1 MESQRLILHHYDF
14 SNFSE
19 KIRLVLA
26 LKKIPWESVIIPSYL
41 PKPDYLPLTAGY
53 RRTPALQINSDIYC
67 DTRMIVSILDSL
79 NPDTPLYPKN
89 LTVSDL
95 AKCKMIE
102 DWAETN
108 FIRPI
113 ALFITGVHAR
123 KFPEKFHRDRANLHG
138 KRSPS
143 IERVE
148 RSADKYQKQVD
159 LYLDWLNQLLTNKDN
174 YFLGKELSI
183 TDLVLYEGPWFLK
196 KIDESESFLRHRLWL
211 QRWFHNV
218 EELKYPADRDIF
230 ASEAIDLAFKTTP
243 QQIEG
248 GIDEDS
254 QFKLGDLV
262 KISAIGQNATA
273 EGRLVQID
281 SNRISLA
288 SDSERTGS
296 IHVHFPRL
304 GYSVKPI

>member
-1 MESQRLILHHYDF
+1 MILHHYDF

-26 LKKIPWESVIIPSYL
+26 LKKIPWESVIIPSHL

-67 DTRMIVSILDSL
+67 DTRMIVSILDVL
-79 NPDTPLYPKN
+79 KPDPPLYPKN

-123 KFPEKFHRDRANLHG
+123 KFPQEFHLDRANLHG
-138 KRSPS
+138 KDSPS

-148 RSADKYQKQVD
+148 RSADKYKNQVD
-159 LYLDWLNQLLTNKDN
+159 QYLDWLNQLLTDKDN
-174 YFLGKELSI
+174 YLFGKELSV

-196 KIDESESFLRHRLWL
+196 KIDKSESFLQRRVWL
-211 QRWFHNV
+211 QKWFHDL
-218 EELKYPADRDIF
+218 ERLKFPADRDIF

-243 QQIEG
+243 QQIAG
-248 GIDEDS
+248 RMEDDL
-254 QFKLGDLV
+254 QFNRGELV
-262 KISAIGQNATA
+262 KVSAVGQNAMA
-273 EGRLVQID
+273 QGRLVYID
-281 SNRISLA
+281 SHKISLA
-288 SDSERTGS
+288 SDGERTGP

-304 GYSVKPI
+304 GYSVKRI

>member
-26 LKKIPWESVIIPSYL
+26 LKKFTWESVIIPSHL

-67 DTRMIVSILDSL
+67 DTRLIVSILDSL
-79 NPDTPLYPKN
+79 NPDPPLYPEN

-95 AKCKMIE
+95 AKCKIIE

-113 ALFITGVHAR
+113 ALFITGFHAR
-123 KFPEKFHRDRANLHG
+123 KFPEEFHKDRANLHG
-138 KRSPS
+138 KPNPT

-148 RSADKYQKQVD
+148 ISADKYKKQVD
-159 LYLDWLNQLLTNKDN
+159 LYLDWLNQILTNNDN
-174 YFLGKELSI
+174 YLLGKEPSI

-196 KIDESESFLRHRLWL
+196 KIDESERFLQGRVWL
-211 QRWFHNV
+211 QRWFRDV
-218 EELKYPADRDIF
+218 EALEQSADRDIF
-230 ASEAIDLAFKTTP
+230 PSEAIDLAFKTTP
-243 QQIEG
+243 QMIEG
-248 GIDEDS
+248 GIDEEL
-254 QFKLGDLV
+254 QFKLGDLIQ
-262 KISAIGQNATA
+262 ISAIGQNAMA
-273 EGRLVQID
+273 QGRLVHID
-281 SNRISLA
+281 SHRISLA
-288 SDSERTGS
+288 SEDERTGL

-304 GYSVKPI
+304 GYSVKRI